1 GLLNNLV
8 TMITAVAS
16 LALLAAL
23 IIIANAV
30 ALAMLGRRREL
41 GILKAVGY
49 TSRSILGEGLVEN
62 GTIGFVGAV
71 LGLLLAALISGILAS
86 VAFHLHLGTN
96 LALVL
101 GVVVGTAAICML
113 VACLVAANATRVRP
127 LEVLRYE

>member
-1 GLLNNLV
+1 
-8 TMITAVAS
+8 
-16 LALLAAL
+16 LLAAL

-30 ALAMLGRRREL
+30 ALAMLERRREL

-49 TSRSILGEGLVEN
+49 TSRSILGEVLVEN

-71 LGLLLAALISGILAS
+71 LAMLLAALISGILAS

-96 LALVL
+96 LGLVL
-101 GVVVGTAAICML
+101 GVVVSTAAICML
-113 VACLVAANATRVRP
+113 VAGVVAAGATRVRP